1 MAGEGWEL
9 LLGERCQHI
18 PVSLPLVFVPFNT
31 PQMYPCLPGGVRRVY
46 VNQLKLKLVTSY
58 ESFSLDVSELGVSGR
73 GGHLHPKAALRNDS
87 GCAGRRGRGLLVP
100 GTGKGNQCPLARWAA
115 CRSSPRQE
123 GLRLRTCS
131 FGICSSRSRAESAS
145 EAALL
150 PWDKMQSPASPEPC
164 RRLTACSRLYPDCH
178 QRKVLQ
184 NQTAAPTKPGTAR
197 GGEAEIR
204 S

>member
-31 PQMYPCLPGGVRRVY
+31 PQMYPCLPGGVCRVD

-164 RRLTACSRLYPDCH
+164 RRLAACSRLYPDCH

-184 NQTAAPTKPGTAR
+184 EPDLSPNQAGHGSGR
-197 GGEAEIR
+197 R

>member
-31 PQMYPCLPGGVRRVY
+31 PQMYPCLPGGVCRVD

-58 ESFSLDVSELGVSGR
+58 ESFILDVSKLGASGR
-73 GGHLHPKAALRNDS
+73 GGRLHPKAALRNDS

-184 NQTAAPTKPGTAR
+184 EPDLSPNQAGHGSGR
-197 GGEAEIR
+197 R

>member
-164 RRLTACSRLYPDCH
+164 RRLAACSRLYPDCH
-178 QRKVLQ
+178 QQKVLQ
-184 NQTAAPTKPGTAR
+184 NQTAAPTKLGTAR
-197 GGEAEIR
+197 GGEAEIG